1 MCFYRN
7 ESVWRHPG
15 QVKGNDRR
23 QRGGRL
29 GAWVFSALLA
39 IIPAAAAA
47 EELPLMP
54 WPAKLSASGGKLAIH
69 GPFQVRWQGRHDER
83 LDRAVERFA
92 ADVQL
97 PTALALRRPGPE
109 LKMEVAADAPRV
121 PALDERESYSL
132 EVDDTGVRLTAEQP
146 AGVLRGLAT
155 LRQLIDT
162 DAEGFALPRLSIRD
176 APRFAWRGLL
186 VDVARHFVGI
196 PTLKRQIDAMERV
209 KLNVLH
215 LHVSDNEAFRIES
228 LRFPRLTQASP
239 SAGHYTQD
247 EVRELVAYAAARGVR
262 IVPEIDMP
270 GHTGAIL
277 LAYPELSASPV
288 NPADRIGLRALAMD
302 PTKPATHAFIKELL
316 TEMSAL
322 FPDAYFHAGGDEVS
336 ARAWA
341 DNPAIQAF
349 MKKEGIKD
357 HAALQRH
364 FFGRVNAVLNGLGK
378 TTVGWEEIADG
389 EIDDRILVQAWRSS
403 QATAHITA
411 QNNRAIVSAGY
422 YLDLLRPGTGHYA
435 IDPLDVLATPPDDP
449 HHVLGPTPAPRRS
462 RGHQHAVIGAE
473 AALWSEVVTEE
484 MVDGRLWPRAA
495 LLAERFWSPATVR
508 DPASALRRAIPV
520 QEGLRLGGLLDD
532 AQRHR
537 MSARLAPADAGAGVT
552 LAAATAPIRN
562 FGRLWELFATLRKGG
577 GLRMPE
583 LNTPADIAAP
593 DSIEAYRLAVHIE
606 RFLSGRREDAQA
618 LKSELAIF
626 RDNHPRFIAASRG
639 RPVLEKALPVSADV
653 AALAQ
658 AGLDAIALIESGA
671 RPSPRWRDETAAL
684 LKRQDEAEAASASIP
699 KSLSGV
705 AHPPANLLIG
715 IRPAIER
722 LLRAAGL

>member
-1 MCFYRN
+1 MGFYCN
-7 ESVWRHPG
+7 ESTRHSPGPAQEKDRQAGGWRP
-15 QVKGNDRR
+15 
-23 QRGGRL
+23 
-29 GAWVFSALLA
+29 GAWVLSACLA
-39 IIPAAAAA
+39 IFPAASAAQ
-47 EELPLMP
+47 ELPLMP
-54 WPAKLSASGGKLAIH
+54 WPAKLSTAGGKLAVH
-69 GPFQVRWQGRHDER
+69 GPFRVNWQGRHDER
-83 LDRAVERFA
+83 LDRALERFA
-92 ADVQL
+92 ADVRL
-97 PTALALRRPGPE
+97 RTGLAMRTPGPALAI
-109 LKMEVAADAPRV
+109 KVAADAPRI
-121 PALDERESYSL
+121 PALGERESYGL
-132 EVDDTGVRLTAEQP
+132 VVDDTGVTLTAEQP

-155 LRQLIDT
+155 LRQLIDA
-162 DAEGFALPRLSIRD
+162 DAEGFALPKLSIQD

-186 VDVARHFVGI
+186 LDVARHFVSI

-215 LHVSDNEAFRIES
+215 LHLSDNEAFRIES
-228 LRFPRLTQASP
+228 RRFPRLTQFASTP
-239 SAGHYTQD
+239 GHYTQD
-247 EVRELVAYAAARGVR
+247 EVRDLVAYAAARGVR

-288 NPADRIGLRALAMD
+288 NPADRIGLRSLAMD
-302 PTKPATHAFIKELL
+302 PAKPATHAFIKELL

-336 ARAWA
+336 AKAWA
-341 DNPAIQAF
+341 DNPAIRAF
-349 MKKEGIKD
+349 MEKEGLKD

-411 QNNRAIVSAGY
+411 QNNPAIVSAGY
-422 YLDLLRPGTGHYA
+422 YLDLLRPGASHYA

-449 HHVLGPTPAPRRS
+449 HHVLGPTPAAALSRR
-462 RGHQHAVIGAE
+462 QQEAVIGAE
-473 AALWSEVVTEE
+473 AALWSEVLTDE

-537 MSARLAPADAGAGVT
+537 MSARLAPADAGAVVT

-593 DSIEAYRLAVHIE
+593 DSIEAYRLAVHVE
-606 RFLSGRREDAQA
+606 RFLSGRRDDAQA
-618 LKSELAIF
+618 LKSELAVF

-671 RPSPRWRDETAAL
+671 RPSPRWREETAAL
-684 LKRQDEAEAASASIP
+684 LKRQDEAEAASSSIP
-699 KSLSGV
+699 RSLSGAV
-705 AHPPANLLIG
+705 HPPANLLIG
-715 IRPAIER
+715 IRPAVER